1 MYGRVGG
8 EYQMSS
14 NGLVFCCVYTQADQE
29 VELLELNVKA
39 VWGQFLVTNIPN
51 AYTNE

>member
-1 MYGRVGG
+1 MCTLKQFV
-8 EYQMSS
+8 
-14 NGLVFCCVYTQADQE
+14 DQE

-39 VWGQFLVTNIPN
+39 VWGQFLVTKIPN